1 MELGIPEKNV
11 YKYTYDCRKY
21 MERLTHIY
29 GMIAKNNEGKLF
41 KIEKVK
47 RKHGLEPQDPT
58 RRIQQLSSH
67 TAEPKFSFPVFQER
81 FLHNKS

>member
-47 RKHGLEPQDPT
+47 RKQGFEPQAPT
-58 RRIQQLSSH
+58 RRIQQPSSH
-67 TAEPKFSFPVFQER
+67 YAEPKFTFSVFQDR
-81 FLHNKS
+81 FLHNNS